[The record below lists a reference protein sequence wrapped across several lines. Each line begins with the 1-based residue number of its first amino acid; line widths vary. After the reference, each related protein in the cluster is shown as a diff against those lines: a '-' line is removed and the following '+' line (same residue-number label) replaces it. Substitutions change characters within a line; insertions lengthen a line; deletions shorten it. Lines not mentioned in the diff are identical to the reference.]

1 MVLICLFFDFV
12 EEVIL
17 AEERTTDEERRHII
31 EGKTHSHVCGICLCY
46 SFSVEYYNAGILW
59 FIVARRRADIK
70 RKKLKTLGKSKSTES
85 EEECEEEEAD
95 EGKYN
100 CSLYVAIAYCMDSGD
115 YKTRV
120 SIVICHWWLNV
131 PCFYYIILHYSVY
144 LKPIKTLSKYSM
156 LCFSAW

>member
-1 MVLICLFFDFV
+1 LFFFDFV

-31 EGKTHSHVCGICLCY
+31 EGKTHRHLGGIFRCY
-46 SFSVEYYNAGILW
+46 SFLCRILYAYYNTGILW

-100 CSLYVAIAYCMDSGD
+100 CFLYMALAYGMDSVD
-115 YKTRV
+115 DKTRV

-131 PCFYYIILHYSVY
+131 PCFYYIILYYSVH
-144 LKPIKTLSKYSM
+144 LKPIKILSKYSM